1 MPYFQSIFSFDHI
14 IIGEDNKILGILE
27 AAAEISDERG
37 EDVVRQ
43 QAIRS
48 RPLPPHPP
56 FLHMWCHHNLACIYS
71 TSYPPLRFQL
81 TDRI

>member
-48 RPLPPHPP
+48 RPLPPSLPTLLSCTCGVTTTWP
-56 FLHMWCHHNLACIYS
+56 VFIALLILH
-71 TSYPPLRFQL
+71 
-81 TDRI
+81 

>member
-48 RPLPPHPP
+48 RPLPPSPP
-56 FLHMWCHHNLACIYS
+56 SFPAHVVSPQPGLYL
-71 TSYPPLRFQL
+71 
-81 TDRI
+81 